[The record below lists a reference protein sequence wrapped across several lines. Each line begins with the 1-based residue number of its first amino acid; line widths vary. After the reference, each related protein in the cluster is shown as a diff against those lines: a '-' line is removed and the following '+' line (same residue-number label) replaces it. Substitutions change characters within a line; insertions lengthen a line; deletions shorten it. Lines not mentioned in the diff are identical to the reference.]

1 MNIKYT
7 EKLNQVLRYSREE
20 AIRLQNNYIGP
31 EHIMLGI
38 LRDGENEASRTLS
51 SVCEVDLAA
60 LKERIEQEVKVTH
73 GTTSTDDSELALD
86 SKSRSLLQLCVLE
99 SRLMRSNQI
108 DVEHLLLAMLKQK
121 NNIPATLLTAQNI
134 SYSQLYKAIKR
145 RREEIKDEVR
155 YDDED
160 EMPPSSYKKDD
171 SSRRTARTNK
181 TDHGSSSD
189 TPALDSFSFDLTKAA
204 HEGKLD
210 PLVGRDAE
218 IERLAQI
225 LNRRKKNNPI
235 LIGEPGVGKS
245 AIVEGL
251 AQRIVQRK
259 VSRSLFGKRVLSLDL
274 SSIVAG
280 TKFRGQFEERMKA
293 IINELRSNP
302 NIIVFIDEIH
312 LLIGAGNSSGEMDA
326 ANMMKPALA
335 RGELQ
340 CIGAT
345 TLDEYRKSIEKDGAM
360 ERRFQKII
368 VNPTTSEETRQI
380 LMNIKGRYEDHHNV
394 TYTDEAI
401 DACVR
406 LTDRYITDR
415 QFPDKAIDALDEA
428 GSRIHISNIS
438 IPKEIEE
445 QEIAVQNAIIQ
456 KDLAVKNQ
464 NYELAASY
472 RDRVKQ
478 LEEELDRKRAEWES
492 SHPETRVVVDADSV
506 AHTISMMS
514 GIPVTRIATEESIRI
529 KGMRQELKQQV
540 IAQDSAID
548 VLVSSIQRNRIG
560 LNDPNRPI
568 GTFMFI
574 GPTGVGKTFL
584 AKKLAEFMFG
594 SSDSLIR
601 IDMSEYMEKYNAS
614 RLVGA
619 PPGYVGYDEGGQLT
633 EKVRRNPYSIVLF
646 DEIEKAHPDV
656 FNILLQIM
664 DDGRLTDSFGRTV
677 DFRNTIIIMTSNAG
691 TRQLKDFGKGIGFSQ
706 DSSIDEKENSRR
718 IVRKAL
724 ERQFSPEFLN
734 RIDDIITFDQL
745 DKSAIITI
753 IELELA
759 KLYSR
764 IEPLG
769 YHLKVTDEAKEFLSE
784 KGYDRQY
791 GARPLRRSIQT
802 YLETPLSEEIVEG
815 RVSQGDTI
823 IAYYDAE
830 SRQLK
835 LKIEH

>member
-1 MNIKYT
+1 
-7 EKLNQVLRYSREE
+7 
-20 AIRLQNNYIGP
+20 
-31 EHIMLGI
+31 
-38 LRDGENEASRTLS
+38 
-51 SVCEVDLAA
+51 
-60 LKERIEQEVKVTH
+60 
-73 GTTSTDDSELALD
+73 
-86 SKSRSLLQLCVLE
+86 
-99 SRLMRSNQI
+99 
-108 DVEHLLLAMLKQK
+108 
-121 NNIPATLLTAQNI
+121 
-134 SYSQLYKAIKR
+134 
-145 RREEIKDEVR
+145 
-155 YDDED
+155 
-160 EMPPSSYKKDD
+160 
-171 SSRRTARTNK
+171 
-181 TDHGSSSD
+181 
-189 TPALDSFSFDLTKAA
+189 
-204 HEGKLD
+204 
-210 PLVGRDAE
+210 
-218 IERLAQI
+218 
-225 LNRRKKNNPI
+225 
-235 LIGEPGVGKS
+235 
-245 AIVEGL
+245 
-251 AQRIVQRK
+251 
-259 VSRSLFGKRVLSLDL
+259 
-274 SSIVAG
+274 
-280 TKFRGQFEERMKA
+280 
-293 IINELRSNP
+293 
-302 NIIVFIDEIH
+302 
-312 LLIGAGNSSGEMDA
+312 
-326 ANMMKPALA
+326 
-335 RGELQ
+335 
-340 CIGAT
+340 
-345 TLDEYRKSIEKDGAM
+345 
-360 ERRFQKII
+360 
-368 VNPTTSEETRQI
+368 
-380 LMNIKGRYEDHHNV
+380 
-394 TYTDEAI
+394 
-401 DACVR
+401 
-406 LTDRYITDR
+406 
-415 QFPDKAIDALDEA
+415 
-428 GSRIHISNIS
+428 
-438 IPKEIEE
+438 
-445 QEIAVQNAIIQ
+445 
-456 KDLAVKNQ
+456 
-464 NYELAASY
+464 
-472 RDRVKQ
+472 
-478 LEEELDRKRAEWES
+478 
-492 SHPETRVVVDADSV
+492 
-506 AHTISMMS
+506 
-514 GIPVTRIATEESIRI
+514 
-529 KGMRQELKQQV
+529 
-540 IAQDSAID
+540 
-548 VLVSSIQRNRIG
+548 
-560 LNDPNRPI
+560 
-568 GTFMFI
+568 
-574 GPTGVGKTFL
+574 
-584 AKKLAEFMFG
+584 MFG